1 MLCYNHLQGHIYG
14 VVHSR
19 ATPKATFVSLNA
31 CGGYQCGWIVLLV
44 TATLNA
50 NWVIHEPYF
59 SGRQTRHVARR
70 HAFAFRHLTLETYG
84 VDLTAGCGPKVAP
97 KQPCALQSVFV
108 CMTTIAG
115 MGLAA
120 EDN

>member
-1 MLCYNHLQGHIYG
+1 M
-14 VVHSR
+14 
-19 ATPKATFVSLNA
+19 SLNA

-59 SGRQTRHVARR
+59 CGRQTRHVARR
-70 HAFAFRHLTLETYG
+70 HAFAFRHLTLEAYG
-84 VDLTAGCGPKVAP
+84 VDLTAGSGPKVAP